1 MTRANLLSSGA
12 TEVPSFHLYGEA
24 AAQDL
29 PDIVHVETLRHRS
42 QQHDWRIKP
51 HRHADLRQIFWFQT
65 ADVVID
71 LDGRV
76 RRTDAPTILFVPPRA
91 VHAFTFAPEVVGTVT
106 TVPAEMSPPGVCAG
120 DQPIILPAGAAMF
133 GRVAAVL
140 AAIEQEFREQ
150 NAARERVILSLLDL
164 AFAWAARALS
174 DTAPPPR
181 GAERQTAGHR
191 IDAFL
196 QLVEDRFADGW
207 RAQDYAARVG
217 VSKAQLSRDCQKM
230 FGRSPMQMVHDRLLK
245 EANRKLAYTPQS
257 ISDIAETLGF
267 ADLGYFSRFYRERRG
282 ETPSQYRSR
291 IRSRRGQIAGGPDA
305 ASRQPA
311 APAATAAAA
320 PLRAR

>member
-1 MTRANLLSSGA
+1 MTRAKIPSGGA
-12 TEVPSFHLYGEA
+12 AEVPSFHLYGEA

-29 PDIVHVETLRHRS
+29 PDIVHVEALRHRS

-65 ADVVID
+65 ADVIID

-91 VHAFTFAPEVVGTVT
+91 VHAFSFSPEVAGTVT
-106 TVPAEMSPPGVCAG
+106 TIPEEILPPGVSAG
-120 DQPIILPAGAAMF
+120 DQPIILPAGAALF

-140 AAIEQEFREQ
+140 AAIEQEFRERH
-150 NAARERVILSLLDL
+150 AARERVILSLLDL

-174 DTAPPPR
+174 ETAPPR
-181 GAERQTAGHR
+181 GARRQTAEHR
-191 IDAFL
+191 AGAFL
-196 QLVEDRFADGW
+196 ALVEERFAEGW

-217 VSKAQLSRDCQKM
+217 VSKAQLSRDCHSVL
-230 FGRSPMQMVHDRLLK
+230 GRSPMQLVHDRLLK

-291 IRSRRGQIAGGPDA
+291 IRSRRGQIAGGAADA
-305 ASRQPA
+305 PLEQPGGDR
-311 APAATAAAA
+311 TRAAAA
-320 PLRAR
+320 RAR